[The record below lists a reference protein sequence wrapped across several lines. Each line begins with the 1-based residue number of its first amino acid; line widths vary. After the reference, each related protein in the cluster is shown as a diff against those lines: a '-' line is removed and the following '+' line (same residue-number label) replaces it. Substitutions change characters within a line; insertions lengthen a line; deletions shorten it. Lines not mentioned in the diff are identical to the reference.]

1 MKIVLAL
8 LASFFAVFCI
18 AYNRQPDQIS
28 SETSSYFS
36 VSAQKKFTIRC
47 SPDFIPSEDALIPKL
62 TGWGDYRWKITTS
75 SDSAQFYFDQGI
87 NMYYAFHIIEARASF
102 DKATRFDP
110 ECAMAWWGKALAFGP
125 NINDFGYKRPSEA
138 FPSANKANQ
147 LKHNATSFEKA
158 LIEAIAIRYSED
170 STQRQNILNTL
181 YSAAMKKVYQLF
193 NKNDNAGALYA
204 DALLILHPWDLYNH
218 NYSAKTWTP
227 EIVSVLKHTLQ
238 INPLHPGANHYFI
251 HAVEASAHPQDALK
265 SASFLATAMPDVSHF
280 THMPSHI
287 YIRSGYYRK
296 GIDVNDKAIIG
307 YKKYLNYFPSTEEN
321 IALYDLHNE
330 HMKMNCAQMA
340 GNYEKAMESSKSLQ
354 SKIPSFYLKMP
365 GALGNY
371 VQYLHQ
377 SPLFTQ
383 IRFGKWTDI
392 LSEKVNDSL
401 SFTSVLQHFARGLAF
416 TKTNHFSDA
425 VAELKLMQNSIKD
438 SSLKEVF
445 TPFNSAYDACIIAE
459 NILRGAMEERK
470 NNKLK
475 AIEFFNKAVFCE
487 DKLIYNE
494 PRDWLLPTRQY
505 LGNALFNAGKY
516 AEAISVFKRDL
527 TINPE
532 NGWAL
537 TGLVYS
543 YKSLQQSSNF
553 ALVQKRLKTAWQIKD
568 VEITGAIF

>member
-8 LASFFAVFCI
+8 LALFFAFFCI
-18 AYNRQPDQIS
+18 AYNRHSNQAI
-28 SETSSYFS
+28 SETASYSS

-47 SPDFIPSEDALIPKL
+47 SPDFIPSEDVLIPKL
-62 TGWGDYRWKITTS
+62 TGWGDYRWKISTN

-102 DKATRFDP
+102 DKSTRFDP

-125 NINDFGYKRPSEA
+125 NINDFGYNRPSEA
-138 FPSANKANQ
+138 WSSANKANQ
-147 LKHNATSFEKA
+147 LKDKATPLEKA

-170 STQRQNILNTL
+170 STQSQSILNTL
-181 YSAAMKKVYQLF
+181 YSVAMKKVYTLF

-238 INPLHPGANHYFI
+238 INPFHPGANHYFI
-251 HAVEASAHPQDALK
+251 HAVEASAHPQDAMK

-340 GNYEKAMESSKSLQ
+340 GNYEKAWESSKSLQ
-354 SKIPSFYLKMP
+354 SQIPSFYLKIP
-365 GALGNY
+365 DALGNY

-383 IRFGKWTDI
+383 IRFGKWNDI

-416 TKTNHFSDA
+416 TKTNHFFDA
-425 VAELKLMQNSIKD
+425 VAELKKMQNEMKD
-438 SSLKEVF
+438 TSLKAVF

-459 NILRGAMEERK
+459 NILKGAMEEQK

-475 AIEFFNKAVFCE
+475 AIEFFNKAVVCE

-494 PRDWLLPTRQY
+494 PRDWLLPSRQY
-505 LGNALFNAGKY
+505 LGNALCNAGKY
-516 AEAISVFKRDL
+516 AEAITVFKKDL

-537 TGLVYS
+537 TGLAIS
-543 YKSLQQSSNF
+543 YKSLRQSSDF
-553 ALVQKRLKTAWQIKD
+553 TLVQKRLKTAWQIKD
-568 VEITGAIF
+568 VEITAAIF